1 MCWPLKV
8 KLQGRRIDDTT
19 GGNFGV
25 EPRIALM
32 YTHMVSKCGYSLADF
47 VGLASSNATRIMGL
61 YPRKGALAVGS
72 DADILLLGPA
82 RCSDPRAGRIIRRED
97 LHETDY
103 TPREGHQVTAWPSMT
118 IPRGKIAVEGGQRL
132 ATANDG
138 RFLPRKIGGDIRAR
152 PAIRSD
158 ARPAV

>member
-1 MCWPLKV
+1 VCCPLKV

-19 GGNFGV
+19 GGNSEV

-32 YTHMVSKCGYSLADF
+32 YTHMVSKRGYGLAGF
-47 VGLASSNATRIMGL
+47 VGLVSSNATRIMGL
-61 YPRKGALAVGS
+61 YPRKGALAMGS
-72 DADILLLGPA
+72 DADIVLL
-82 RCSDPRAGRIIRRED
+82 DPRAGRIIRHED
-97 LHETDY
+97 LNETDY
-103 TPREGHQVTAWPSMT
+103 TPREGHQVTAWPSTT
-118 IPRGKIAVEGGQRL
+118 ILRGKIAVEGGQLR

-138 RFLPRKIGGDIRAR
+138 QFLPRKIGAEIRAR